1 MNNFEFYLRE
11 LKLSEKT
18 ISTTK
23 NDVERFLRWV
33 QCEDLQDASLLT
45 YTDILSHVKYLKSRG
60 VKPQTIN
67 VRLNAIRKYYD
78 SLKASGII
86 LKNPIAHLHIKGKMK
101 TVVEHPLNFSE
112 LEYLYSEYSR
122 YSQDKPYHLRN
133 TAMLGLM
140 VWQGLDASTLLAM
153 RPEHLDVKAGKVYAP
168 STRRG
173 NSRELPLDARQ
184 ILVSH
189 QYLGSLPMGQQT
201 LIAGSV
207 YNILTRLNNE
217 LRGIN
222 PVVRNLQH
230 IRASVLIYWLKLY
243 DKRRVQYMAGHKWI
257 SSTEEYERQEIS
269 VLDDELRRHHPF
281 G

>member
-1 MNNFEFYLRE
+1 MNDFECYLRE

-18 ISTTK
+18 IS
-23 NDVERFLRWV
+23 NMQADIGRFLRWV
-33 QCEDLQDASLLT
+33 EAEDLQEAPLLT
-45 YTDILSHVKYLKSRG
+45 YSDILSHVQYLKSRK

-78 SLKASGII
+78 SLKASGVI
-86 LKNPIAHLHIKGKMK
+86 LKNPVAHLHIKGKMK
-101 TVVEHPLNFSE
+101 TVVEHPLNYTE
-112 LEYLYSEYSR
+112 LEHLYSAYSR
-122 YSQDKPYHLRN
+122 YSQDKPCHLRN
-133 TAMLGLM
+133 TTLLGLM
-140 VWQGLDASTLLAM
+140 VWQGLDATTLLSL
-153 RPEHLDVKAGKVYAP
+153 RPEHLDVKSGKVYAP
-168 STRRG
+168 STRRA

-184 ILVSH
+184 ILVVH
-189 QYLGSLPMGQQT
+189 QYLESLPASQER
-201 LIAGSV
+201 LIGGSV
-207 YNILTRLNNE
+207 YNILFRLNEE

-222 PVVRNLQH
+222 PVLRNLQH

-269 VLDDELRRHHPF
+269 VLDDELRKHHPF